1 MDIHQLRSWIFELY
15 EPLEDERQYIVFDR
29 ARGNLL
35 IDAPPFSE
43 RALRLIRGAG
53 PTSLLLITNGAR
65 GGDAAQYRDALG
77 VQIAA
82 HADDVSFVPGGVDLV
97 LKNEDLVRPD
107 ARVIRVGDN
116 GDGATVVLGRKAGG
130 VLFCGDLDLTSDAAA
145 QLTKIQFSSVLSAR
159 RAPMWNAGRDT
170 LQFLQRELPQ
180 PHKRFG
186 ILLQAPWDRAYKG
199 RLEDQMKPNPLIVPA
214 EETAAREAA
223 MGPGTL
229 VVADQVRERTEAA
242 PRPTRKAEPAA
253 GRGEKTPAADAA
265 AGRGEKQRARPR
277 SFAEDWKAKGTVS
290 PPTTMADPPADL
302 RPAPPRFHP
311 VPLGE
316 GFRRLDAALVAGL
329 PTVDFFW
336 GGIDL
341 SRDGREVAFSWNQSG
356 AYEVYSA
363 PIADERIIQL
373 TESGTRSVSPRWSP
387 DGSEIAFLRDDAGT
401 ERFSVWIVDRDG
413 THDRTLISDDGVTY
427 RDIEWAPDGRSIVC
441 VGNVGG
447 GRFSIHRIDVA
458 TGARRRLT
466 DGAFEDARPRHSPDG
481 TWVLFES
488 WRVGSRVEAD
498 LFVMPAAGGDAVR
511 LDTRDGKSGDS
522 AFARWSPDSR
532 AIAFTS
538 NARGRREVALVDW
551 DGKTA
556 TRLRYLTENPFDE
569 MNPLWRPDGRGVLY
583 LQDKDAART
592 VHRVF
597 SVSHAATPVMDLPG
611 TYESPCVGPDSETV
625 AATFSA
631 ARRPTDV
638 WVREGDQITLRALTN
653 SIGTQ
658 LDPKVLVEPTHVRYP
673 GADGQQI
680 PALLYVPHA
689 EAVQGA
695 RLLGAVMYI
704 HGGPTAQHYRQWDP
718 TAQLLANRGLVVL
731 APNIRGSTGYGREFQ
746 EANRRDWGGADL
758 TDVIAG
764 VDWLVNQ
771 GIADPKR
778 IGITGRGYGGYM
790 TLLALAKHPDRFVA
804 GVSNVGVVSWKT
816 LFDTTRGDL
825 REYLIRELGDAT
837 TDAALYSDRSPITHA
852 SKIRAALLVLQG
864 ANDPR
869 VPRGEALQLVDALKR
884 SGAPHQYHEYADE
897 GHGFSKTENRID
909 ALQRTVDWLAKYLTP
924 MMDRYLAEQ

>member
-35 IDAPPFSE
+35 VDAPPFSE

-65 GGDAAQYRDALG
+65 GADAARYRDALG

-82 HADDVSFVPGGVDLV
+82 HADDASFVPGGVDLV

-107 ARVIRVGDN
+107 ARVIRVGEN
-116 GDGATVVLGRKAGG
+116 GDGATVMLGRKAGG
-130 VLFCGDLDLTSDAAA
+130 VLFCGDLDLASDAAA

-159 RAPMWNAGRDT
+159 RPPMWNAGRDT

-180 PHKRFG
+180 PKKRFG

-199 RLEDQMKPNPLIVPA
+199 RLEDQMKSNPLIVPA

-242 PRPTRKAEPAA
+242 ARPTH
-253 GRGEKTPAADAA
+253 RGEPIAA
-265 AGRGEKQRARPR
+265 AIEAPVARTTGRPR
-277 SFAEDWKAKGTVS
+277 SFAEDWKAQGTVS

-302 RPAPPRFHP
+302 RPAPPTFHP
-311 VPLGE
+311 VPLGH
-316 GFRRLDAALVAGL
+316 GFRRLDVAQVAGL
-329 PTVDFFW
+329 PTVDFIW

-341 SRDGREVAFSWNQSG
+341 SPDGREVAFSWNQSG
-356 AYEVYSA
+356 AFEVYSA

-373 TESGTRSVSPRWSP
+373 TESGTRSLSPRWSP
-387 DGSEIAFLRDDAGT
+387 DGSEIAFLRDDLGT

-413 THDRTLISDDGVTY
+413 THDRMLISDDGVTY

-447 GRFSIHRIDVA
+447 RRFSIHRIDVA
-458 TGARRRLT
+458 TGARHQLT

-481 TWVLFES
+481 AWILFES
-488 WRVGSRVEAD
+488 RRVGSRVEAD

-522 AFARWSPDSR
+522 TAGRWSPDGR
-532 AIAFTS
+532 TIAFTS
-538 NARGRREVALVDW
+538 SARGRREIALVDR
-551 DGKTA
+551 DGTAA
-556 TRLRYLTENPFDE
+556 TRLRYLTESPFDE

-597 SVSHAATPVMDLPG
+597 STSHAATPVMDLPG
-611 TYESPCVGPDSETV
+611 TYESPRVGPDSETV
-625 AATFSA
+625 VATFSA

-638 WVREGDQITLRALTN
+638 WVREGDQLTLRPLTN

-658 LDPKVLVEPTHVRYP
+658 LDPRVLVEPTHVRYP
-673 GADGQQI
+673 GADGREI
-680 PALLYVPHA
+680 PALLYLPHA
-689 EAVQGA
+689 EAVPGTG
-695 RLLGAVMYI
+695 LPGAVLYI

-731 APNIRGSTGYGREFQ
+731 APNIRGSTGYGRAFQ

-758 TDVIAG
+758 ADVIAG
-764 VDWLVNQ
+764 LGWLVDQ
-771 GIADPKR
+771 GIADAKR
-778 IGITGRGYGGYM
+778 IGITGGSYGGYL
-790 TLLALAKHPDRFVA
+790 TLLALAKHPDLFAA

-816 LFDTTRGDL
+816 MFETTRGDL
-825 REYLIRELGDAT
+825 REYLLRELGDAT
-837 TDAALYSDRSPITHA
+837 KDAALYSDRSPITHA
-852 SKIRAALLVLQG
+852 GKIRAALLVLQG

-869 VPRGEALQLVDALKR
+869 VPRAEALQLVDALKR
-884 SGAPHQYHEYADE
+884 SGAPHQYHEYAGA
-897 GHGFSKTENRID
+897 GHGYSKTEDRID

-924 MMDRYLAEQ
+924 LMERYLAD